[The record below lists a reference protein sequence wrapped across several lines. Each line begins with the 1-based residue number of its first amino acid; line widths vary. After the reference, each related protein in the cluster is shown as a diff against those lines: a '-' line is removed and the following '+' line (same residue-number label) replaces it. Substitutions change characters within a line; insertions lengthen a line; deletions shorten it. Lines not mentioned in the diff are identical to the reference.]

1 MTTQNI
7 TNNPPPASGVAPFP
21 SITTYNDTIAGNP
34 EMTNW
39 LENIVKTSKDYK
51 N

>member
-39 LENIVKTSKDYK
+39 
-51 N
+51 